1 MNRLQELQQRDAAI
15 VKLMAEINDKVA
27 ADNRLELSE
36 EESAKYEGFKAERES
51 LAKAIKREEEILA
64 AQKDLLKTSPAKTLD
79 NGEKEEKLSI
89 KLPNLRKKLV
99 SFTGEDAK
107 LNAYKA
113 GQFLLATL
121 GGNAKSRQW
130 CEEHGV
136 QCLAQS
142 EGVNSAGGY
151 LVPDEMAA
159 GIIDLREQY
168 GVFRRE
174 ARVVQMSGDSLY
186 INRRVSGLTAY
197 WVGEGTAITDSSKVF
212 DQVQLVAKKLGAL
225 TYWSSEVNE
234 DALINWADD
243 LSREMAYAFAL
254 KEDQCG
260 FVGDGTSTYGGI
272 FGAATKINDGNHAA
286 SIKGAATGNV
296 SFETLDLSDFNA
308 VVGAL
313 PQFAGLN
320 AKWYISM
327 PGYANSMQRLEY
339 AGGGNTTANIA
350 GGTGMTFLG
359 YPVVISQVLNTTLGS
374 DVSAIKCLFGDL
386 RMAAT
391 LGDRRGISV
400 AMSDQVR
407 FTQDQMAIKGT
418 ERFDIFVH
426 DLGDGTNAGP
436 IVALK
441 TAAS

>member
-1 MNRLQELQQRDAAI
+1 MNRLQQLQQRDAAI

-36 EESAKYEGFKAERES
+36 EESTKYEGFKAERES

-64 AQKDLLKTSPAKTLD
+64 AQKDLLKTSPSKTLD

-174 ARVVQMSGDSLY
+174 ARVVSMSGDSLY

-260 FVGDGTSTYGGI
+260 FIGDGTSTYGGI

-374 DVSAIKCLFGDL
+374 DASAIKCLFGDL

-391 LGDRRGISV
+391 LADRRGISV